1 MSHAA
6 DADAHTGG
14 FGVLSTGFGFPGEM
28 GPSAGLAR
36 LARDL
41 STTDSDRPESWAAS
55 AMYWSSKGDSTRAL
69 DHAERA
75 RFARTIAT
83 PARSWSRG
91 TCV

>member
-1 MSHAA
+1 M
-6 DADAHTGG
+6 GG

-41 STTDSDRPESWAAS
+41 STTDSDAS
-55 AMYWSSKGDSTRAL
+55 RVVGGVGGDVLVVQGRLDAL
-69 DHAERA
+69 WITPSA